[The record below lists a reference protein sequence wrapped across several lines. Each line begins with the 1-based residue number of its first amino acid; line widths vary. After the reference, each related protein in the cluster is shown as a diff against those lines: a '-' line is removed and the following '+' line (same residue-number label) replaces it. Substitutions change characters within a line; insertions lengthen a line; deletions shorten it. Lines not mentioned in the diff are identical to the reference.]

1 MLPEILPDLVPILES
16 EDPVWK
22 YNILQVF
29 FIDNQSNHYLEI
41 LELIEKLAYRPSPIE
56 HKEEV
61 DLLAKQIL
69 QGYEN

>member
-1 MLPEILPDLVPILES
+1 
-16 EDPVWK
+16 
-22 YNILQVF
+22 
-29 FIDNQSNHYLEI
+29 
-41 LELIEKLAYRPSPIE
+41 LELIKKLAYRPSPIE